1 MNMPTTIW
9 SRAASLALLIAA
21 VGCSPLA
28 AGSSTAQAP
37 TSSAGVSS
45 SGASAPA
52 ATASLPVHPISGLT
66 VVPLT
71 VTTTTGVHV
80 FKVEVASTFSEQE
93 RGLMF
98 RDAMGEDEGM
108 IFPMDPPRPSAFWM
122 KNTVIPLDII
132 FIGADHKVLNVAA
145 NAVPYDL
152 RPLPSVGAAAAV
164 LELIGG
170 RAAALGIQPGD
181 TVAW

>member
-1 MNMPTTIW
+1 MNMRKMPWTRI
-9 SRAASLALLIAA
+9 ASLALLITA

-28 AGSSTAQAP
+28 AGSTSAQGATTAAQ
-37 TSSAGVSS
+37 
-45 SGASAPA
+45 PA
-52 ATASLPVHPISGLT
+52 VHPISGLA

-71 VTTTTGVHV
+71 VSTANGVHT
-80 FKVEVASTFSEQE
+80 FRVEVAATPADQN

-98 RDAMGEDEGM
+98 RQVMGANEGM
-108 IFPMDPPRPSAFWM
+108 IFPMDPPRRAAFWM

-132 FIGADHKVLNVAA
+132 FLGPDRKVLNIIA

-152 RPLPSVGAAAAV
+152 SPLPSDGDAAGV

-170 RAAALGIQPGD
+170 RAAQIGLKRGD
-181 TVAW
+181 RIDW

>member
-1 MNMPTTIW
+1 MNMPKMLW
-9 SRAASLALLIAA
+9 NRAASLALLIAA

-28 AGSSTAQAP
+28 AGSTSAQGTATTAP
-37 TSSAGVSS
+37 TAEL
-45 SGASAPA
+45 A
-52 ATASLPVHPISGLT
+52 VHPVSGLT

-71 VTTTTGVHV
+71 VTTASGPHA
-80 FKVEVASTFSEQE
+80 FKVEVASTPAEQE

-98 RDAMGEDEGM
+98 RTTMGADEGM
-108 IFPMDPPRPSAFWM
+108 IFPMNPPRPAAFWM

-152 RPLPSVGAAAAV
+152 SPLPSDGDAAGV
-164 LELIGG
+164 LELNGG
-170 RAAALGIQPGD
+170 RAAQIGMKAGD
-181 TVAW
+181 TVSW